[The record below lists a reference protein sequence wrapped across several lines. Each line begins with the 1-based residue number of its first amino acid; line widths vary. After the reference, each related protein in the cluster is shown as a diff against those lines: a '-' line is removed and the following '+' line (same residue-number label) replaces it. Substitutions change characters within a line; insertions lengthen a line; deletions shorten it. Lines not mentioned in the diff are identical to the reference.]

1 MVAFEECDFETND
14 FIRNKLINDQGKVK
28 TLFKNKEQTKQ
39 SKQLNKEQR
48 SKFFK

>member
-14 FIRNKLINDQGKVK
+14 FIGNELINDQGKVK
-28 TLFKNKEQTKQ
+28 ALLKNKEQIKQ
-39 SKQLNKEQR
+39 GKRLNKEQR

>member
-14 FIRNKLINDQGKVK
+14 FIRNELINDYGKVK
-28 TLFKNKEQTKQ
+28 TLFKNEQIKQ
-39 SKQLNKEQR
+39 GKQLNKEQR